1 MLLLLLIIIL
11 LLIKNYY
18 YYYYYYYYY
27 NQEKNFPAIL
37 RKSRKFIYGTVP
49 FSIILFALWYD

>member
-11 LLIKNYY
+11 LLIKN
-18 YYYYYYYYY
+18 YYYYYYY